1 MRLQNELISKI
12 IITVQDYTIFKVI
25 SNLKLGNVNNI
36 LVELFVSKILNF
48 HKNAELSDGLTENVF
63 FHHLYTC
70 NCCNIFCHIFSGKS
84 HHLLKKL

>member
-12 IITVQDYTIFKVI
+12 IIAVQDYTSFKVI

-48 HKNAELSDGLTENVF
+48 HKNAEWWVNRKCVLSPFV
-63 FHHLYTC
+63 YMQ
-70 NCCNIFCHIFSGKS
+70 
-84 HHLLKKL
+84 LL

>member
-12 IITVQDYTIFKVI
+12 IIAVQDYTSFKVI

-48 HKNAELSDGLTENVF
+48 HKNAGWVM
-63 FHHLYTC
+63 
-70 NCCNIFCHIFSGKS
+70 G
-84 HHLLKKL
+84 